1 MSQQKVAAP
10 QIDFNEPRLKRHRS
24 LRALKDK
31 AARVAIGT
39 GGFTVIVAI
48 TMIFFY
54 LLYEVAPLFQS
65 ASVDKVTEYQVPAAE
80 LGETLYLGMEEQA
93 EKGIRVTREGHVIF
107 FNTQDGSLV
116 SSQRLPIPKEF
127 SSPGLRKQALAAK
140 CSPLAPP
147 MVVCWCLS
155 RNMRCLIRKIAGL
168 SLQG

>member
-93 EKGIRVTREGHVIF
+93 EKGIRVTRRSEEHTSELQSRPHLVCRLLLEKKKKTRITYLTKSRRVNRCCARLLSTSGTLVYCHRDKVTRGMT
-107 FNTQDGSLV
+107 NTS
-116 SSQRLPIPKEF
+116 F
-127 SSPGLRKQALAAK
+127 
-140 CSPLAPP
+140 
-147 MVVCWCLS
+147 
-155 RNMRCLIRKIAGL
+155 
-168 SLQG
+168 

>member
-116 SSQRLPIPKEF
+116 SSQRLPIPEGVQLARGGGAGIGGKV
-127 SSPGLRKQALAAK
+127 LAAG
-140 CSPLAPP
+140 ATGGGGA
-147 MVVCWCLS
+147 VVEQEV
-155 RNMRCLIRKIAGL
+155 AGAYP
-168 SLQG
+168 GGRRGDT